1 MTLNV
6 IWFILIAVLYTGFFV
21 LEGFDFGV
29 GMLLPFMGKKDEDR
43 RMIINTIGP
52 HWDSNEVWLITAGG
66 ATFAAFP
73 HWYATMFSG
82 FYLPLFLLLV
92 ALILRG
98 VAFEFRSKDDNPT
111 WRNFWDWAIFGGSL
125 VAALLLG
132 VAFSNLIRGVPINAE
147 MVYTGGFWYLLNP
160 FALLGGVTAV
170 VTFILEGAIFL
181 SLKTSGD
188 VLARTKAFAN
198 KLWVVTLVLYVIFT
212 VATYLSTDILMRFG
226 INPGIVPI
234 MAGVL
239 FLLSGLFLR
248 REQDGWAFTMIVLA
262 IAFTLATFFWAM
274 FPRVMVATVS
284 ANSLDIFNAA
294 SSEYTLRTMTI
305 IALIFTPIMLAYQGW
320 SYWTFRKR
328 LTADPKHLEY

>member
-1 MTLNV
+1 MTLNM

-29 GMLLPFMGKKDEDR
+29 GMLLPFLGKKDEER

-111 WRNFWDWAIFGGSL
+111 WRSFWDWAIAGGSL

-132 VAFSNLIRGVPINAE
+132 VAFSNLIRGVPINAD
-147 MVYTGGFWYLLNP
+147 MIYTGGFWYLLNP
-160 FALLGGVTAV
+160 FALLGGATAV

-181 SLKTSGD
+181 SLKTSGN

-198 KLWVVTLVLYVIFT
+198 KLWIITLVLYVIFT

-248 REQDGWAFTMIVLA
+248 REREGWAFTMIVLA
-262 IAFTLATFFWAM
+262 ITFTLATFFWAM
-274 FPRVMVATVS
+274 FPRVMVATVP

-305 IALIFTPIMLAYQGW
+305 IALIFTPVMLAYQGW
-320 SYWTFRKR
+320 SYWTFRRR
-328 LTADPKHLEY
+328 LTTDPKHLEY